1 MENKDTEENEAIQ
14 KALADRTK
22 IIGTDGAYL
31 EVDAQDLVS
40 AYKRGDIQKA
50 SVIVLKFARIEFSDP
65 LVVKSISEKLKALI
79 DEKSGSNTSDELQGL
94 SDEQLSLYAAV
105 KAFSV
110 GFQK

>member
-1 MENKDTEENEAIQ
+1 MENENDDESKAIQ
-14 KALADRTK
+14 KALSDRTK
-22 IIGTDGAYL
+22 IVGNDGAYL
-31 EVDAQDLVS
+31 EVEAQDLIS

-50 SVIVLKFARIEFSDP
+50 AVVVLKSARIEFSDP

-79 DEKSGSNTSDELQGL
+79 DDRSGSNTSDELQGL
-94 SDEQLSLYAAV
+94 SDEQLSIYAAV